1 MARLKD
7 ESKIELIYE
16 VTLRRVLQQGIA
28 GLRMADVAGDAG
40 LAAGTLY
47 VYFKSKEELIS
58 SLYLYLKRAKTD
70 ALLQLYVPDEG
81 FVITF
86 RKIWY
91 GYFRRVLKHPEVMIF
106 MEQYQR
112 SSFMTANTRRESD
125 RMLEPLENLLRQGIA
140 EQIIKDIP
148 VALLLSQLMGAI
160 HEMVKLQLDNELKIT
175 QKVMDQC
182 YTMAWDSVKR

>member
-28 GLRMADVAGDAG
+28 GLRMADVAGEAG

-47 VYFKSKEELIS
+47 VYFKSKEELIG

-70 ALLQLYVPDEG
+70 ALLQLYVPGEG

>member
-16 VTLRRVLQQGIA
+16 VTLRRVLQQGIS

-70 ALLQLYVPDEG
+70 ALLQLYVPGEG